1 MAIQPLGLL
10 RLQTRRILDRA
21 TERNPLPEGTMSVG
35 LGLVISGIAT
45 YGFLSITKRALGEDA
60 FAPVSLLWFLTF
72 ILAPGFFLPVEQE
85 VGRAM
90 AHRRALGQGSRPVVE
105 RAAVLE
111 GILLV
116 TITIVMLAASPL
128 LVSHLFDGSWALFVS
143 LLIAFWSYALAHLT
157 RGVWSGTGRFN
168 AYATLM
174 ASEGV
179 VRMAAAVVLAVAGV
193 KAVGPYGLLVGL
205 PAVVAVLL
213 SRRGQ
218 HDVLEDGPEASWS
231 ELTPNLGWLLVG
243 SVCAAALLNA
253 GPIAANALKTS
264 PAQNALVTQLSTGV
278 IIARVP
284 LFLFQAVQAALLPKL
299 ARLAARGALDD
310 FTRGFRK
317 LLRLVLVVGVLA
329 IVGAFVIGPFVV
341 KVFFDSDLSRRTL
354 TMLAL
359 ASSLYMVA
367 LALAQ
372 AIIALRGHR
381 KVALGWFIGLVA
393 FIAVIAIPDDDL
405 LLRVEL
411 GLVAGSIAALVVFA
425 VVLRVLMRTGV
436 RPDEDSILEAFGEL
450 PLEP

>member
-1 MAIQPLGLL
+1 
-10 RLQTRRILDRA
+10 
-21 TERNPLPEGTMSVG
+21 MSVG
-35 LGLVISGIAT
+35 LGLVISGVAT

-85 VGRAM
+85 VGRAL
-90 AHRRALGQGSRPVVE
+90 AHRRAIGQGTRPVVE
-105 RAAVLE
+105 RAAMLE

-116 TITIVMLAASPL
+116 TITVVMLAVSPL
-128 LVSHLFDGSWALFVS
+128 LVSHLFDGSWALFVA
-143 LLIAFWSYALAHLT
+143 LVLAFWCYAIAHLT

-174 ASEGV
+174 GTEGV
-179 VRMAAAVVLAVAGV
+179 VRMAAAAALAVAGIT
-193 KAVGPYGLLVGL
+193 AVGPYGILVGL
-205 PAVVAVLL
+205 PAIVAVLL
-213 SRRGQ
+213 SMRGQ
-218 HDVLEDGPEASWS
+218 HGVLQDGPEASWA
-231 ELTPNLGWLLVG
+231 ELTPNLGWLLAG

-264 PAQNALVTQLSTGV
+264 PAQNVLVTQLSTGV

-310 FTRGFRK
+310 FARGFRK
-317 LLRLVLVVGVLA
+317 LLRLVLVVAVLA
-329 IVGAFVIGPFVV
+329 VLGAFVIGPFVV
-341 KVFFDSDLSRRTL
+341 RIFFDSVLSRRTL

-359 ASSLYMVA
+359 ASSLYMIA

-372 AIIALRGHR
+372 AVIALRGHA

-393 FIAVIAIPDDDL
+393 FVVVTLIPNDDL

-411 GLVAGSIAALVVFA
+411 GLVAGSVAALLVFG
-425 VVLRVLMRTGV
+425 VVLRALMRTGI
-436 RPDEDSILEAFGEL
+436 RPDEDSIREAFAEFPLEA
-450 PLEP
+450 

>member
-1 MAIQPLGLL
+1 MLL
-10 RLQTRRILDRA
+10 RLQTRRLLDRA
-21 TERNPLPEGTMSVG
+21 TERNPLPEGTMAVG
-35 LGLVISGIAT
+35 LGLIISGVAT

-105 RAAVLE
+105 RAAMLE

-116 TITIVMLAASPL
+116 TITIVMLAVSPL
-128 LVSHLFDGSWALFVS
+128 LVSHLFDGSWALFIS
-143 LLIAFWSYALAHLT
+143 LVIAFWSYALAHLT

-174 ASEGV
+174 GSEGL
-179 VRMAAAVVLAVAGV
+179 VRMAAAIALAVAGIT
-193 KAVGPYGLLVGL
+193 AVGPYGILVGL
-205 PAVVAVLL
+205 PAVVAVLI

-218 HDVLEDGPEASWS
+218 HDVLHDGPEASWA
-231 ELTPNLGWLLVG
+231 ELTPNLGWLLAG

-264 PAQNALVTQLSTGV
+264 SAQNALVTQLSTGV
-278 IIARVP
+278 NIARVP

-299 ARLAARGALDD
+299 ARLAAMGALAD
-310 FTRGFRK
+310 FSRGFRK
-317 LLRLVLVVGVLA
+317 LLRLVLVVGVAA
-329 IVGAFVIGPFVV
+329 IVGAFVLGPFVV

-354 TMLAL
+354 TLLAL
-359 ASSLYMVA
+359 SSSLYMVA

-372 AIIALRGHR
+372 AVIALRGHA
-381 KVALGWFIGLVA
+381 KVALGWFVGLAA
-393 FIAVIAIPDDDL
+393 FIAVCIVPNDDL
-405 LLRVEL
+405 LMRVEVA
-411 GLVAGSIAALVVFA
+411 LVIGSAAALVVFA
-425 VVLRVLMRTGV
+425 VVLKMMMRRGIQ
-436 RPDEDSILEAFGEL
+436 PDDDSILEAFSEL
-450 PLEP
+450 PLGEP

>member
-10 RLQTRRILDRA
+10 RLQTRRLLDRA

-45 YGFLSITKRALGEDA
+45 YGFLAITKRALGEDA

-85 VGRAM
+85 VGRAL
-90 AHRRALGQGSRPVVE
+90 AHRRAIAQGTRPVVE

-116 TITIVMLAASPL
+116 TITVVMLAVSPL

-143 LLIAFWSYALAHLT
+143 LLIAFWSYAVAHLT

-168 AYATLM
+168 AYATFM
-174 ASEGV
+174 GSEGV
-179 VRMAAAVVLAVAGV
+179 VRMAAAAVLSVAGV
-193 KAVGPYGLLVGL
+193 TAVGPYGILVGL
-205 PAVVAVLL
+205 PALAAVLI

-218 HDVLEDGPEASWS
+218 HDVLDDGPEASWS

-243 SVCAAALLNA
+243 SVFAAALLNA

-264 PAQNALVTQLSTGV
+264 SAQNALVTQLSTGV

-310 FTRGFRK
+310 FARGFRK
-317 LLRLVLVVGVLA
+317 LLRLVLVVAVLA
-329 IVGAFVIGPFVV
+329 VIGAFLLGPFVV
-341 KVFFDSDLSRRTL
+341 KVFFDTELSRRTL

-359 ASSLYMVA
+359 SSSLYMIA

-372 AIIALRGHR
+372 AVIALHGHA
-381 KVALGWFIGLVA
+381 KVALGWMIGFVTFIVVC
-393 FIAVIAIPDDDL
+393 AVPDDDL
-405 LLRVEL
+405 LLRVEVA
-411 GLVAGSIAALVVFA
+411 LVAGSVAALLVFG
-425 VVLRVLMRTGV
+425 VVLRSLMRTGV

-450 PLEP
+450 PLE